1 MSKNKTAPVSAPP
14 VNTENRFLLRF
25 ENQVI
30 WQYFM
35 LAVIPFFIYIKTVG
49 FEFIN
54 LDDTAILSANFNII
68 THIKNIWIAFKT
80 DAFLSSHGD
89 YYRPMQT
96 VSFMIDAMIGGERTW
111 IYHLSNLVYHL
122 LTVISLYNLLRL
134 LNIKNLVAFSFALLF
149 AIHPLLTSS
158 VSWIPA
164 RGDVLIGLF
173 SVLLFISFIKYLDTH
188 KPGWLV
194 LHALLFL
201 LAVFSKETAIIFP
214 FVLLLYYF
222 VVRTDKQGIKTLI
235 PFVIT
240 WIIPVALFLF
250 LRSKVVI
257 QTPPDFIFGI
267 GPFFKNMPFI
277 PIVAAKFFAPLN
289 LSTMPLFEPVFM
301 FAGSCILVAL
311 TVLAIRY
318 AAKKKTTALLGF
330 VWFLLFLV
338 PPMFFKLFYSNFLVE
353 YYEHRTY
360 LPVIGLIIMLAFI
373 LNEYIAAKNN
383 KQAVWIVI
391 AAIVVFIPFASAH
404 CDDFK
409 NSISFFGSAAD
420 RGNPGAATKRGE
432 EYMHIRDYDHAK
444 TDFENAVDLSDGQY
458 PLAFYNRGLL
468 KSMGKDH
475 ASAEEDMAKA
485 ISLDTSLIEGYIDRA
500 NERIFNSNFQGAYN
514 DLMHARQFDSNNT
527 RVYYTLGKVF
537 VNMQQFNSADSAFTK
552 SLTLDSF
559 QSEAFNDRAYT
570 RYRMKDYNGAL
581 KDCDRALRLNPK
593 LLQAFYNKGIIYF
606 ETGRYDLSIKTL
618 DTTLMLANNF
628 YFGYFYRGMAK
639 MKKNDIK
646 GACADW
652 QESVN
657 LGFNMA
663 QDTIKKYCK

>member
-1 MSKNKTAPVSAPP
+1 MSKNKTAPIPAPGIK
-14 VNTENRFLLRF
+14 TENRFLIRF

-54 LDDTAILSANFNII
+54 LDDTAIIRANFDII
-68 THIKNIWIAFKT
+68 AHIKNIWIAFKT
-80 DAFLSSHGD
+80 DAFLSAHGD

-96 VSFMIDAMIGGERTW
+96 VSFMVDAMIGGERTW
-111 IYHLSNLVYHL
+111 IYHLSNLIYHL
-122 LTVISLYNLLRL
+122 FTVIALYNLLRL

-158 VSWIPA
+158 VSWVPA

-173 SVLLFISFIKYLDTH
+173 SVLLFISFIRYLDTRST
-188 KPGWLV
+188 GWLV
-194 LHALLFL
+194 LHALFFL

-214 FVLLLYYF
+214 AVLLLYYF
-222 VVRTDKQGIKTLI
+222 VVRAPKQPLKTLA
-235 PFVIT
+235 PFMII
-240 WIIPVALFLF
+240 WIIPAALFLF

-267 GPFFKNMPFI
+267 APFLKNLPFI
-277 PIVAAKFFAPLN
+277 PIVVAKFFAPLN
-289 LSTMPLFEPVFM
+289 LSTMPLFEPVFT
-301 FAGSCILVAL
+301 FAGSCILIVL
-311 TVLAIRY
+311 TILVIRY
-318 AAKKKTTALLGF
+318 TAKKKTTALLGF
-330 VWFLLFLV
+330 AWFLLFLI

-360 LPVIGLIIMLAFI
+360 LPVVGLIIMLAYI
-373 LNEYIAAKNN
+373 LNDYITTTSSKNP
-383 KQAVWIVI
+383 VWIVA
-391 AAIVVFIPFASAH
+391 AAIIIFIPFASAH
-404 CDDFK
+404 SDDFK
-409 NSISFFGSAAD
+409 NSITFFGRAAD
-420 RGNPGAATKRGE
+420 LGNPGAATKRGE
-432 EYMHIRDYDHAK
+432 EYMRIRDYDHAK
-444 TDFENAVDLSDGQY
+444 TDFENAVDLSEGQY

-468 KSMGKDH
+468 KSVGKDH
-475 ASAEEDMAKA
+475 ASAEEDMTKA

-500 NERIFNSNFQGAYN
+500 NERILNSNFQGAYN
-514 DLMHARQFDSNNT
+514 DLMHARQFDTNNT

-537 VNMQQFNSADSAFTK
+537 VNTQQFNSADSAFTK
-552 SLTLDSF
+552 SLTLDSS
-559 QSEAFNDRAYT
+559 QSEAFNDRAYA
-570 RYRMKDYNGAL
+570 RYKLKDYNGAL
-581 KDCDRALRLNPK
+581 NDCNRALKLSPQFLN
-593 LLQAFYNKGIIYF
+593 AFYNKGIIYF
-606 ETGRYDLSIKTL
+606 ETGKYDLSIKTL

-657 LGFNMA
+657 LGFTMA